1 MEANGE
7 AGRGRVAARSAPRD
21 RRCGEESDGS
31 AHEGARG
38 RWGGH
43 DHAGHGGAHVQAGV
57 VRPTGPGRPTA
68 SAKQQDRG
76 GGKVRRRPGPPRATM
91 RPSPRPPSATSWW
104 QWRRPPALQR
114 ASAGGRARA
123 RGCCAGQCH
132 FRIDRG
138 GWDGGGRVRRGGAQ
152 GSRVAP
158 GRGGGG
164 TGGPARGMD
173 RQREGGAEWRGLR
186 VRDGGGPGNGDG
198 QPTGGRG
205 RRPPRLVGLA
215 SPQGGGGAANGVA
228 SSTPAAPGW
237 RHASSHA
244 PADGSRGA
252 VPQPRNA
259 VARAPARGRRWW
271 WVGERALSV
280 RGLDR
285 IDPVPGLDHSIHA
298 INSSEKMICCMGW
311 PRNCTSQV

>member
-91 RPSPRPPSATSWW
+91 RPSPRPPAATSWW

-173 RQREGGAEWRGLR
+173 RQREGRGRVARPPSTRRGRAREWRR
-186 VRDGGGPGNGDG
+186 AADGGTRAAPAAPRGAGIAPRR
-198 QPTGGRG
+198 GGRG
-205 RRPPRLVGLA
+205 QWGGLLDACGSWLAARLLPRA
-215 SPQGGGGAANGVA
+215 
-228 SSTPAAPGW
+228 
-237 RHASSHA
+237 
-244 PADGSRGA
+244 
-252 VPQPRNA
+252 
-259 VARAPARGRRWW
+259 GRRQSRRGPPTPKRGGPRPRTRSAVV
-271 WVGERALSV
+271 VGR
-280 RGLDR
+280 
-285 IDPVPGLDHSIHA
+285 
-298 INSSEKMICCMGW
+298 
-311 PRNCTSQV
+311 